1 MRYGIRQSCLPPLNG
16 LPVVL
21 RNRGMGELLQKTFD
35 KEGDFEYISHP
46 AAVERPIRAHLRR
59 DLAQFCDLVEVGKD
73 ASKEFG
79 RTSSIIMTPFWR
91 RTAVALRKSRRVC
104 SKVCRPSR

>member
-1 MRYGIRQSCLPPLNG
+1 MRYGIRQSCLPPHNG

-35 KEGDFEYISHP
+35 KEGGFEYISHP

-59 DLAQFCDLVEVGKD
+59 DLAQFCDLVEVWQGRVEGARQD
-73 ASKEFG
+73 IINYYDTVLAQDRRCVKE
-79 RTSSIIMTPFWR
+79 
-91 RTAVALRKSRRVC
+91 VA
-104 SKVCRPSR
+104 